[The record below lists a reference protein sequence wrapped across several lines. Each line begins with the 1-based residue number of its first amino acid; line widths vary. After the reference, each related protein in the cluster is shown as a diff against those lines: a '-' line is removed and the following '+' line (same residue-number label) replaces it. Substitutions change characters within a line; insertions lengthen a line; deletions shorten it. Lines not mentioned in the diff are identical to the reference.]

1 MQISNYADDKTQY
14 LVLSSATADPFREKQ
29 YRSISVGLLINRQLK
44 RKIQFLADK
53 KIKRRDVGVTC
64 ERCSILDCKER
75 MAPSTSLVK
84 ETKDLKIAQV
94 VDELSEK
101 FDA

>member
-1 MQISNYADDKTQY
+1 MT
-14 LVLSSATADPFREKQ
+14 
-29 YRSISVGLLINRQLK
+29 
-44 RKIQFLADK
+44 K

-75 MAPSTSLVK
+75 MAPATSLVR
-84 ETKDLKIAQV
+84 ETKDINIAQV